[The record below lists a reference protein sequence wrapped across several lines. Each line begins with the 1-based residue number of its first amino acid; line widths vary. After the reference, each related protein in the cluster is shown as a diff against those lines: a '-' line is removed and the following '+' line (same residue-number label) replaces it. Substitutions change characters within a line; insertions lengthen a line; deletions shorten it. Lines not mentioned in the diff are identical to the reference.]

1 MKKNSRAVCH
11 YLSFC
16 MCSSGLFTSL
26 GVDFNCASGYSM
38 PEKFAVTTSSVL
50 WRVRKAGKFFII
62 KTPKDN
68 STQSLAMLQ
77 REYELSIGRSHPN
90 VVNIFTYEPST
101 VVGPGI
107 VMEYVDG
114 CTLDEFMERNPS
126 QATRCRIF
134 EQLVAA
140 VAYIHRS
147 GIVHNDIKPGNIL
160 VTRADNDVKLIDF
173 GLADNDAHYLARS
186 LGCTPDYASP
196 ELLLQSKDIDAR
208 SDIYSL
214 GVVMKDIF
222 GKRYSHISS
231 RCLRT
236 QKEKRYANADE
247 LLKSFSCRNRPVKIM
262 AAVVL
267 SVLLFIPVLYA
278 GMASIESKQR
288 FVEQKMETEQK
299 SSERDAVIER
309 VVADVEALYVVTA
322 DSVARAPYF
331 EFATNHIVNFYEAT
345 GAYQA
350 ANISSIVDPELGT
363 IVLAQY
369 QQTLN
374 KCQEQLWQ
382 KANLLPTLSNSNLS
396 PEEVVYYDSLAS
408 CRVPFIPY
416 K

>member
-1 MKKNSRAVCH
+1 MN
-11 YLSFC
+11 
-16 MCSSGLFTSL
+16 SSGLFTPP
-26 GVDFNCASGYSM
+26 GVDFNCASVYSM
-38 PEKFAVTTSSVL
+38 PEKFVVTPSSVL

-90 VVNIFTYEPST
+90 VVNVFTYEPST

-114 CTLDEFMERNPS
+114 CTLDEFLASNPS
-126 QATRCRIF
+126 LEIRRRVF

-140 VAYIHRS
+140 VAYIHRN

-160 VTRADNDVKLIDF
+160 VSRADNNVKLIDF
-173 GLADNDAHYLARS
+173 GLADNDAYYLTRT
-186 LGCTPDYASP
+186 LGCTPEYASP

-214 GVVMKDIF
+214 GVIMKEIF
-222 GKRYSHISS
+222 GKRYARISA

-236 QKEKRYANADE
+236 QREKRYANADE
-247 LLKSFSCRNRPVKIM
+247 LLKSFSCRNRLAKVI
-262 AAVVL
+262 AVV
-267 SVLLFIPVLYA
+267 VLFVLFFIPVLYV
-278 GMASIESKQR
+278 GLASIESEQR
-288 FVEQKMETEQK
+288 FVEQQVADEQK

-331 EFATNHIVNFYEAT
+331 EFATNHIVSFYEAAGT
-345 GAYQA
+345 YQA
-350 ANISSIVDPELGT
+350 TNISTIADPELST
-363 IVLAQY
+363 VVLAQY

-396 PEEVVYYDSLAS
+396 PAEVVYYDSLAS